1 MSLNT
6 SFGPGLSA
14 EIAYRRE
21 RLVQAGSG
29 TRRVRSSRARRA
41 TRATAV
47 QTGTGR
53 IGLAHPA
60 H

>member
-1 MSLNT
+1 MSLNH

-21 RLVQAGSG
+21 RILQAAGG
-29 TRRVRSSRARRA
+29 TRRVRRGRARRA
-41 TRATAV
+41 PSVVPV
-47 QTGTGR
+47 QTATGR
-53 IGLAHPA
+53 IGPVHPA